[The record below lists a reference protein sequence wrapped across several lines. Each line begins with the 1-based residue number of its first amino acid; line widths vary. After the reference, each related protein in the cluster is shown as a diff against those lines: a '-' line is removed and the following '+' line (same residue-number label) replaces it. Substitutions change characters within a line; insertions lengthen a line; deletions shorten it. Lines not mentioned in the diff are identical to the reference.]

1 LVTELLFLERIG
13 ENQQIKGSDMATLD
27 QATIKQKIRNFIA
40 ETFLI
45 GEDKDKLED
54 ADSFMQKEIIDSTG
68 VLELATFIESEF
80 GIVIEDNE
88 MVPDN
93 LDSIQNLSRFISR
106 KLG

>member
-1 LVTELLFLERIG
+1 
-13 ENQQIKGSDMATLD
+13 MATLD